1 MTSKLKHSKHFI
13 GLYEILLKK
22 CMDLPFAVVRVINL
36 RHISQYVLFQK
47 LKYLNADKIKV
58 MNKIALSLQGYFD
71 TAFYSIEKYF
81 LELDLY

>member
-13 GLYEILLKK
+13 CLYEIL
-22 CMDLPFAVVRVINL
+22 FAVGRVINL

-71 TAFYSIEKYF
+71 TAFYRIEKYF

>member
-13 GLYEILLKK
+13 CLYEILLKK
-22 CMDLPFAVVRVINL
+22 CMHLPFAIGRVINL